1 MLRLTKVYSQ
11 RFRKGGLVLSII
23 CKGWIAEESSDSN
36 KVLCKYCKVTF
47 RARYA
52 DIKQPDA

>member
-1 MLRLTKVYSQ
+1 
-11 RFRKGGLVLSII
+11 LVLSII